1 MHLSLAGCAFLLT
14 LARLCAALPGARG
27 PRVRWRHLS
36 SKNGQLPVPNGGA
49 QQTACV
55 VFDIDGDGVND
66 IVLAERTQAPSVIWL
81 RHTRDGWKKY
91 VIDNAPGTPEAGGA
105 FADIDGDGHL
115 DLVLGGD
122 YQSNEVCWYQNP
134 APHFD

>member
-1 MHLSLAGCAFLLT
+1 SPGSAMNPHMIRLVLVLA
-14 LARLCAALPGARG
+14 LALLCAASLGAQG
-27 PRVRWRHLS
+27 PRVRWRHLT
-36 SKNGQLPVPNGGA
+36 SKSGQLPVPNGGT

-81 RHTRDGWKKY
+81 RRAKDGWTKY
-91 VIDNAPGTPEAGGA
+91 VIDAERGTPEAGGA
-105 FADIDGDGHL
+105 FADVDGDGDL

-122 YQSNEVCWYQNP
+122 YQS
-134 APHFD
+134 

>member
-1 MHLSLAGCAFLLT
+1 VIAMELSLSRFVV
-14 LARLCAALPGARG
+14 LAALALLCAASLGAG
-27 PRVRWRHLS
+27 GTRVRWRHLT
-36 SKNGQLPVPNGGA
+36 SKNGQLPVPNGGT

-81 RHTRDGWKKY
+81 RRTKDGWAKY
-91 VIDNAPGTPEAGGA
+91 VIDDTHGTPEAGGA
-105 FADIDGDGHL
+105 FADVDGDGDL

-122 YQSNEVCWYQNP
+122 YQSNEVWWYEN
-134 APHFD
+134 